1 MQKYILSLLAYLFF
15 IQCFTCSS
23 QPIDIPVGAWRMHL
37 TYHNAQSIAESE
49 TSVYVASANG
59 LFYYDKSVKSLGTLS
74 KIEGLSD
81 ISFSQIAYHKALKI
95 LLITYQNGNIDLVKE
110 NEIVNIRSV
119 LNSRFEN
126 KQTQHILLHEN
137 FAYLSMPF
145 GVVVLD
151 LQRNEV
157 RETYSNIG
165 ANGTP
170 NAIFASTVAKDSLF
184 LASAQG
190 LMAASLSPTTNRL
203 DFRNWRFLPIPQG
216 NLRSLSARGNSLFLG
231 INGNDVFEYQNG
243 TFQALNIRKGS
254 NYTNI
259 STSGNEVVVCLDNQ
273 ISIIQANNATQTLTN
288 AKIIHPRQAF
298 LDANAKIWV
307 ADNALGLVTNANGT
321 FENIYP
327 SGTYSP
333 ESFRLLYF
341 NDKIVCIS
349 GGYTSAYQPTNSLS
363 GFYVFEN
370 GQWTNY
376 NSVDRVLG
384 SVNTPAVRDLT
395 GVAYNSLENKLLFT
409 SFQDGLLEWNLANN
423 QFSVINRNN
432 SPLISNRL
440 AGCTVDREGNLWTT
454 VHGVRLGEPS
464 IYRRTR
470 SSSWQ
475 SYTFNTFGAANPLD
489 ILTDDADNLW
499 VRQSPNLG
507 GGILV
512 FDRQNRN
519 RTLTTEP
526 RRGGLNDI
534 NVTCF
539 ANDKQGNMWI
549 GTESGL
555 RVIFDASSVLDRSNV
570 DASVVV
576 FESRELLRGEAITAL
591 KVDGGNRKWIGTEKG
606 VWLFSADGSQLISRF
621 TAENSPLLSNKII
634 DIAIHEQTGEVFFA
648 TDRGLISYRGTAT
661 TADNS
666 FSTVK
671 IFPNPVPPNF
681 SGVVS
686 ISGLANNANVK
697 ITDVSGKLVYETM
710 ANGGTAV
717 WDGKDYKSNKSKSGV
732 YYVFST
738 NADGSESFAGKFVWI
753 E

>member
-1 MQKYILSLLAYLFF
+1 MQKYFLAVFTYLLI
-15 IQCFTCSS
+15 IQYVICFS
-23 QPIDIPVGAWRMHL
+23 QDSNIPVGTWRMHL
-37 TYHNAQSIAESE
+37 TYYNAQSIAESE
-49 TSVYVASANG
+49 TNVYVASANG
-59 LFYYDKSVKSLGTLS
+59 LFYYNKNEKSLGKLS
-74 KIEGLSD
+74 KIDGLSD
-81 ISFSQIAYHKALKI
+81 ISFSKIAYHKTLKT
-95 LLITYQNGNIDLVKE
+95 LLITYQNGNIDLVRE

-126 KQTQHILLHEN
+126 KQTQHILLHGN

-151 LQRNEV
+151 LQKDEV
-157 RETYSNIG
+157 RETYNNIG
-165 ANGTP
+165 INGTP
-170 NAIFASTVAKDSLF
+170 NPIFASAVAKDSLF

-190 LMAASLSPTTNRL
+190 LMVASMAATTNRL
-203 DFRNWRFLPIPQG
+203 DFRNWRFLPAPPG
-216 NLRSLSARGNSLFLG
+216 NLRSLSARDNSLFLG
-231 INGNDVFEYQNG
+231 INANDVFEYQNG
-243 TFQALNIRKGS
+243 IFQALNIRKGS
-254 NYTNI
+254 IYTNI
-259 STSGNEVVVCLDNQ
+259 STNGNSVIVCLDNQ
-273 ISIIQANNATQTLTN
+273 ISIIQSNNAIQNLTN
-288 AKIIHPRQAF
+288 AKIIRPQQAF
-298 LDANAKIWV
+298 LDTNGKMWV
-307 ADNALGLVTNANGT
+307 ADNALGLVTNANGS

-327 SGTYSP
+327 SGTYSS
-333 ESFRLLYF
+333 ESFKLLYF
-341 NDKIVCIS
+341 NGKIVSIS
-349 GGYTSAYQPTNSLS
+349 GGYTNTYQPINSLS

-384 SVNTPAVRDLT
+384 SVSIPAVRDLT
-395 GVAYNSLENKLLFT
+395 GVAYNPLENKLLFT
-409 SFQDGLLEWNLANN
+409 SFQDGLLEWNLVNN
-423 QFSVINRNN
+423 QFTITNRNN
-432 SPLISNRL
+432 SIVISNRL
-440 AGCTVDREGNLWTT
+440 AGCTVDKEGNLWVTA
-454 VHGVRLGEPS
+454 HGVRLGEPS

-470 SSSWQ
+470 SGAWQ
-475 SYTFNTFGAANPLD
+475 AYTFNTFGATNPLD
-489 ILTDDADNLW
+489 IITDDSDNLW

-512 FDRQNRN
+512 FDKQNRN

-534 NVTCF
+534 HVICF

-555 RVIFDASSVLDRSNV
+555 RVIFDASSVLDRTNV

-576 FESRELLRGEAITAL
+576 FESRELLRGEKVTAIQ
-591 KVDGGNRKWIGTEKG
+591 VDGGNRKWIGTEKG

-621 TAENSPLLSNKII
+621 TAENSPLLSNNII

-661 TADNS
+661 EASNS

-681 SGVVS
+681 NGVVS

-697 ITDVSGKLVYETM
+697 ITDVSGKLVYETT

-717 WDGKDYKSNKSKSGV
+717 WDGRDYKSNKAKTGV
-732 YYVFST
+732 YYVFCT
-738 NADGSESFAGKFVWI
+738 NTEGSESLAGKFVWI